1 MFPNR
6 YPGNL
11 DCEWRISAEEGQQVQ
26 ITFHSVAT
34 ERNFDVVQVIDG
46 PCWDRSSVM
55 ATISGKQAKNSWMCS
70 ECYNVRHLD
79 FMSNFYPFP
88 PISSPTGDLGIVDVT
103 FRSLSPSLCVRF
115 TTDGETSLSGFN
127 ATYTK
132 LYNNTSLPGKTC
144 LNIFFGRQ
152 V

>member
-11 DCEWRISAEEGQQVQ
+11 DCEWRILAEEGQQVQ

-46 PCWDRSSVM
+46 PCWDGSNVM
-55 ATISGKQAKNSWMCS
+55 ATISGKQAKKQ
-70 ECYNVRHLD
+70 LD
-79 FMSNFYPFP
+79 VFGTLQCKGPRASNA
-88 PISSPTGDLGIVDVT
+88 L
-103 FRSLSPSLCVRF
+103 RF
-115 TTDGETSLSGFN
+115 H
-127 ATYTK
+127 
-132 LYNNTSLPGKTC
+132 
-144 LNIFFGRQ
+144 